1 MRLIYLSSY
10 DKNGKTAPPSK
21 PAGEDGLG
29 DLVVEPSDQR
39 QKVFDSLDL
48 KPNGIKKVETDRRL
62 LKLKPAQQHITLS
75 PIYLPSFTPI
85 EGPQFCQQLHQA
97 VCSLSGFG
105 RFKARYGRNERR

>member
-48 KPNGIKKVETDRRL
+48 NRTALR
-62 LKLKPAQQHITLS
+62 KLKQTK
-75 PIYLPSFTPI
+75 
-85 EGPQFCQQLHQA
+85 
-97 VCSLSGFG
+97 GF
-105 RFKARYGRNERR
+105 